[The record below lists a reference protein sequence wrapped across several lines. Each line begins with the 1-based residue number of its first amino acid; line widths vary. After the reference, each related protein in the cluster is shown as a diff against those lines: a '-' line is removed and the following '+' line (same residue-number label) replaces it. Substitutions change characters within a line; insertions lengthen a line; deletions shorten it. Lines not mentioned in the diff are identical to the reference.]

1 MILTGR
7 PVIFGEVLFDHFDD
21 GTRVLGGAAFN
32 VAWHLHGFGMNPLLI
47 SRVGQD
53 TPGEEV
59 IASMHEWGMDTRGIQ
74 IDPMHPTGSVQVRI
88 THGEPTFE
96 IMTEQAFDYVNY
108 ILAAT
113 IIAREEL
120 SFLYNGTLTSRNPAG
135 RKSLKS
141 IRKQNSGTPIFVD
154 LNLRTPWWDDE
165 LVDFTLQGT
174 RWVKMNHDELG
185 KIMKS
190 DCDNTTTTEFS
201 ARDLAKRYA
210 LEMLIVTRGEQGAC
224 LIMDD
229 NGLQCYEPEKSPCV
243 VDVVGAGDAFT
254 ATTLL
259 GLTRGWPQEITMTQS
274 NEFAATICGQRGS
287 VAQDRDMYRHFAT
300 KWGL

>member
-7 PVIFGEVLFDHFDD
+7 PVIFGEVLFDHFVD

-53 TPGEEV
+53 IPGEEV
-59 IASMHEWGMDTRGIQ
+59 IAAMHEWGMDTRGIQ
-74 IDPMHPTGSVQVRI
+74 IDPARPTGMVQVSINR
-88 THGEPTFE
+88 GEPTFE
-96 IMTEQAFDYVNY
+96 IMPEQAFDYVNY

-113 IIAREEL
+113 IIAREDI

-141 IRKQNSGTPIFVD
+141 TRKQNNGIPIFVD
-154 LNLRTPWWDDE
+154 LNLRAPWWDDE

-174 RWVKMNHDELG
+174 RWVKMNHDELARV
-185 KIMKS
+185 MKS
-190 DCDNTTTTEFS
+190 DGDSIEAIEFS

-229 NGLQCYEPEKSPCV
+229 DGLKCYQPEKSCNI
-243 VDVVGAGDAFT
+243 VDVIGAGDAFT
-254 ATTLL
+254 ATTLT
-259 GLTRGWPQEITMTQS
+259 GLTRGWPQEIIMTQA
-274 NEFAATICGQRGS
+274 NEFAASICGQHGS
-287 VAQDRDMYRHFAT
+287 TAMDQELYRYFSS